1 MAAINENGR
10 YGAPNILE
18 EAYRD
23 GHALSSPILMLIDT
37 AIITIKM
44 KPESIVEFEFL
55 PGHIGRTASRENR
68 NKIDLEIF
76 R

>member
-1 MAAINENGR
+1 VAAINENGR
-10 YGAPNILE
+10 HGAPNILE

-55 PGHIGRTASRENR
+55 PGHIGKIASRENS